1 MLCENCGKR
10 NATTHI
16 RLVVN
21 GTVREQNLCHE
32 CARAAGYGHTS
43 TDPLDNLLSS
53 LFGETA
59 SLSRETACPQC
70 KTTFSQ
76 ISATGKV
83 GCPECYHTF
92 YDRLAPYIQRV
103 HGSTHHVGSQPT
115 KATSTPT
122 EKVTVESLRHKLQ
135 EMIAAENYEEA
146 ARLRDEIR
154 AMEGGTAQ

>member
-16 RLVVN
+16 RMVVN
-21 GTVREQNLCHE
+21 GVLREQNLCHE
-32 CARAAGYGHTS
+32 CACAAGYES
-43 TDPLDNLLSS
+43 KSADPLDHLLSS
-53 LFGETA
+53 LFGETV
-59 SLSRETACPQC
+59 SLERETACPQC

-103 HGSTHHVGSQPT
+103 HGSLRHVGCQPT
-115 KATSTPT
+115 ELPK
-122 EKVTVESLRHKLQ
+122 EKPASVTVDELRKQLQ
-135 EMIAAENYEEA
+135 EMIATENYEEA